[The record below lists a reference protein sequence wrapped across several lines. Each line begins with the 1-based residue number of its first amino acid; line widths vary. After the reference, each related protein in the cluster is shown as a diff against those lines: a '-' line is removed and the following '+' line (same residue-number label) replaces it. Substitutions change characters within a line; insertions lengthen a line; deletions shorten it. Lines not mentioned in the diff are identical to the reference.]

1 MINRLGGECRPP
13 KQQTRK
19 EKKMNPTKLM
29 AVALCAAASV
39 TTTAFAED
47 DFGIESA
54 TSTAIA
60 DPVNPQPG
68 MVLSGYKV
76 PMYPTKDW
84 YKDSVT
90 TLPKSPAIK
99 TVVDK
104 SECFSLKAL
113 GSTEANVGMWSGFM
127 KCKRSAVY
135 TLTITEEKG
144 GIIKRFFCYSLRVN
158 GNPAIAVG
166 GKQSSVDV
174 SLKAGWNKIELV
186 FHQYDKNQLSMSY
199 KPKESLSDAR
209 PLTPLM
215 LFHDQKLEEDW

>member
-1 MINRLGGECRPP
+1 
-13 KQQTRK
+13 
-19 EKKMNPTKLM
+19 M
-29 AVALCAAASV
+29 AVALCVAACVAK
-39 TTTAFAED
+39 TTFAED

-54 TSTAIA
+54 SPVAIA

-84 YKDSVT
+84 YKDSIA

-113 GSTEANVGMWSGFM
+113 GSTGANAGMWSGFM
-127 KCKRSAVY
+127 KCKRPAVY

-144 GIIKRFFCYSLRVN
+144 GIIKQFFCYSLRVN

-166 GKQSSVDV
+166 GRQSSADV

-186 FHQYDKNQLSMSY
+186 FHQFDKNQLSMSY

-209 PLTPLM
+209 PLTPSM
-215 LFHDQKLEEDW
+215 LFHDQKPEEDW